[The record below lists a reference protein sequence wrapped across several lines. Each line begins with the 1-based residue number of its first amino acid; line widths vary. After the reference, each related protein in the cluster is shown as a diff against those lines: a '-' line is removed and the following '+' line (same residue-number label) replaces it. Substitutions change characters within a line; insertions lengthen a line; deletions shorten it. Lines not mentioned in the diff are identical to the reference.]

1 MCGIFGHF
9 APDGT
14 ADPERVRRMAV
25 LLAHRGPDGFDVHHD
40 PAQPIVSIG
49 AGRLAI
55 IDLSAPPGALYSEDR
70 RVVVVFNGEIYN
82 HRALRAELERAGHTF
97 ATRTDT
103 EVIVHGYE
111 EWGTGVLARLE
122 GMFAIGIWDAA
133 REVLLL
139 ARDRMGEK
147 PLYYAPLPDGGLVFA
162 SEIKALFAHPDVPR
176 AVNRAVLP
184 EVLVLG
190 ITAPPDTLFAGIH
203 KLAPAEWMRVS
214 AHERTIARFWEPRY
228 DTADAPPYPE
238 AVRLL
243 RSTLERAVERQMMS
257 DVPIGAFLSGGVDS
271 SAVVGMMR
279 AHSPYAV
286 QTFTVG
292 FDFPAGSEAD
302 RKFNVDVRYA
312 AEVAHAFGTS
322 HHVITLK
329 QDRQITHM
337 LPALI
342 YALDEPIVM
351 PTIVQTVYVAGLAR
365 AHGVKVLL
373 SGEGSD
379 ESFFGYTH
387 YRAEQTLSRYMALP
401 ALLRRGLLDP
411 LLARIPFEA
420 LQTLAR
426 KAGRTTPE
434 ARYLEW
440 LRRVDHDRAAELLV
454 GGSVNAS
461 ENALARILRPWL
473 NAPGARDSVQQVA
486 WADARLVLAENMNM
500 RVDKMCMA
508 VSVEARA
515 PFQDTAVVDLA
526 YRLPTSYKLGGDFK
540 RVLKD
545 ALRGLVPEAALT
557 RPKWGFNPPAS
568 GWLRGLLR
576 PLVES
581 MLSRDQVERAGL
593 FEWRAVE
600 RVVQAH
606 LHEGRYEMWSVWALL
621 SVQLW
626 HALYID
632 QSLSPESFAGWR
644 EVFGAGIGQIAHSQ
658 A

>member
-9 APDGT
+9 APDGN
-14 ADPERVRRMAV
+14 ASPERVRRMAA
-25 LLAHRGPDGFDVHHD
+25 LLAHRGPDGFDVHYD
-40 PAQPIVSIG
+40 PAQPSVCIG

-82 HRALRAELERAGHTF
+82 HRALRAELERAGHIF

-111 EWGTGVLARLE
+111 QWGEALLARLE

-133 REVLLL
+133 REILLL

-162 SEIKALFAHPDVPR
+162 SEVKALFAHPDVPR
-176 AVNRAVLP
+176 AVNRAALP

-190 ITAPPDTLFAGIH
+190 ITAPPDTLFAGVY
-203 KLAPAEWMRVS
+203 KLAPAECMRVS
-214 AHERTIARFWEPRY
+214 AHERTSARFWNPRY
-228 DTADAPPYPE
+228 DTTDAPPYPD

-243 RSTLERAVERQMMS
+243 RAVLERAVERQMMS

-279 AHSPYAV
+279 AHSPYPV

-292 FDFPAGSEAD
+292 FDFPPGSGDD

-312 AEVAHAFGTS
+312 AEVARHFGTQ
-322 HHVITLK
+322 HHVITLR
-329 QDRQITHM
+329 QDAHIPSM

-342 YALDEPIVM
+342 YALDEPLIM

-365 AHGVKVLL
+365 AQGVKVLL
-373 SGEGSD
+373 TGEGSD
-379 ESFFGYTH
+379 ESFFGYNH
-387 YRAEQTLSRYMALP
+387 YRAERTLSRYTALP
-401 ALLRRGLLDP
+401 ALLRRGVLDP
-411 LLARIPFEA
+411 LLARAPVEA
-420 LQTLAR
+420 LRTLAR
-426 KAGRTTPE
+426 KARQTTPE

-440 LRRVDHDRAAELLV
+440 LRRVDHNRAAELLV
-454 GGSVNAS
+454 GGSVDSS
-461 ENALARILRPWL
+461 ESALARILRPWL
-473 NAPGARDSVQQVA
+473 DAPGARDSVQRVA

-526 YRLPTSYKLGGDFK
+526 YRLPTAYKLGGDFK

-545 ALRGLVPEAALT
+545 ALRGLMPESVLS

-576 PLVES
+576 PLVQTTLTRE
-581 MLSRDQVERAGL
+581 RVEAAGL
-593 FEWRAVE
+593 FRPETVE
-600 RVVQAH
+600 RVVRAH
-606 LHEGRYEMWSVWALL
+606 LDEGQYEMWSVWALL
-621 SVQLW
+621 SIQLW
-626 HALYID
+626 HALYIE
-632 QSLSPESFAGWR
+632 QSLPIESFAGWQDA
-644 EVFGAGIGQIAHSQ
+644 FSQQIGQIAHTP